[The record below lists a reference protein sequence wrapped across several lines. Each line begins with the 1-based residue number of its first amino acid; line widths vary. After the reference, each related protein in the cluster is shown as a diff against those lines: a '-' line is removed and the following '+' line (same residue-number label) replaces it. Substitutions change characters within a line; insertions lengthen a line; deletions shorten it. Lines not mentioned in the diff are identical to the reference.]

1 MERKAMR
8 IANGGRTL
16 PAVLLAASAAVVA
29 AGPPAAANDIDA
41 PAIVA
46 AARASDADTV
56 RTLLAEG
63 ADVDAAQPDGATAL
77 HWAAYRNDHETVL
90 LLLDAGADVN
100 AANELGATPT
110 WLAADNGSARM
121 VERLL
126 DAGADSDIALHNGET
141 PVMTA
146 SRTGNADA
154 VRQLAARGADVNA
167 RERSRGQTALMWA
180 VAQGHHEIIDVLLA
194 HGADV
199 HARSRVRP
207 RMMHA
212 ESTNASQYDQGLVW
226 NRGGY
231 TPLLFA
237 ARHGD
242 VGAGR
247 RLVGAGADIDD
258 AAPTGASTLV
268 VAAHSGH
275 VDFVRFALGAGAD
288 PNAIGA
294 GYTALHAAVLRGDRE
309 LLTALLAAGADPD
322 TRLERGTPLR
332 RAGQDWAIAPQ
343 LVSATPYW
351 LAAYYQ
357 EADLMRALAA
367 WGADPTATTLERWQR
382 VFDRAG
388 GVGPPHIA
396 GGFQTPL
403 LAAVSGAHN
412 RGRTFNSSLRNPD
425 REERAAYE
433 AARVAIEH
441 GADVNRSDLGGTAPL
456 HSAAQRNYAT
466 LIELLAANGA
476 DLNLVN
482 GSGTTA
488 LALAERAEARRLE
501 RPDIT
506 SYPSGNSAQA
516 LRDLGAGSAAEEDGG
531 LTRTGGVCTDA
542 RAEPILM
549 PELAIIAGPT
559 ADYKTCAPARGTG
572 GVPTGVLHGSGI
584 VSATDP
590 AANSGRRWERG

>member
-1 MERKAMR
+1 MQATH
-8 IANGGRTL
+8 IANDRRLLALL
-16 PAVLLAASAAVVA
+16 PAVIAALLAGV
-29 AGPPAAANDIDA
+29 PEAAASGIDA
-41 PAIVA
+41 PTIVE
-46 AARASDADTV
+46 AARAQDTDTV
-56 RTLLAEG
+56 RALIAEG
-63 ADVDAAQPDGATAL
+63 VDVDAAQPDGATAL
-77 HWAAYRNDHETVL
+77 HWAAYRNDSETAA
-90 LLLDAGADVN
+90 LLLDAGADVD
-100 AANELGATPT
+100 AANELGATPV
-110 WLAADNGSARM
+110 WLAAGNGSPDM
-121 VERLL
+121 VRQLL
-126 DAGADSDIALHNGET
+126 EAGADPNLALRNGET

-154 VRQLAARGADVNA
+154 VRLLAARGADVDA
-167 RERSRGQTALMWA
+167 QERSRGQTALMWA

-199 HARSRVRP
+199 HARSRIRP

-212 ESTNASQYDQGLVW
+212 ESTNGSQYDQGLVW

-242 VGAGR
+242 VEAGR
-247 RLVGAGADIDD
+247 RLVAAGADVDD
-258 AAPTGASTLV
+258 RAPTGASALV

-275 VDFVRFALGAGAD
+275 LDFVRFALATGTD
-288 PNAIGA
+288 PNDIGA
-294 GYTALHAAVLRGDRE
+294 GYTALHAAILRGDPE
-309 LLTALLAAGADPD
+309 LATALLAAGANPN
-322 TRLERGTPLR
+322 TRLEKGTPLR

-343 LVSATPYW
+343 FVSATPYW

-367 WGADPTATTLERWQR
+367 WGADPNLTTLERWAY
-382 VFDRAG
+382 VFERAG
-388 GVGPPHIA
+388 GVGPPHVA

-433 AARVAIEH
+433 AAKAALEH
-441 GADVNRSDLGGTAPL
+441 GADVNGIDHAGTAPL

-466 LIELLAANGA
+466 IVELLAANGA
-476 DLNLVN
+476 DLNVKN

-488 LALAERAEARRLE
+488 LTLAERAEARRLE

-506 SYPSGNSAQA
+506 RYPSGNSAQM
-516 LRDLGAGSAAEEDGG
+516 LRDLGAGKETEETKAAEEWQ
-531 LTRTGGVCTDA
+531 
-542 RAEPILM
+542 PQ
-549 PELAIIAGPT
+549 
-559 ADYKTCAPARGTG
+559 
-572 GVPTGVLHGSGI
+572 
-584 VSATDP
+584 
-590 AANSGRRWERG
+590 

>member
-1 MERKAMR
+1 MKATR
-8 IANGGRTL
+8 IANDGRRLLALL
-16 PAVLLAASAAVVA
+16 PVMLAAVLAGGSAAT
-29 AGPPAAANDIDA
+29 AANGIDA
-41 PAIVA
+41 PAIVD
-46 AARASDADTV
+46 AARAQDADAV
-56 RTLLAEG
+56 RTFIAEG
-63 ADVDAAQPDGATAL
+63 VDVDAAQPDGATAL
-77 HWAAYRNDHETVL
+77 HWAAYRNDPEVAA
-90 LLLDAGADVN
+90 LLLDAGADVDATN
-100 AANELGATPT
+100 DLGATPV
-110 WLAADNGSARM
+110 WLAADNGSAAM

-126 DAGADSDIALHNGET
+126 RAGADPDIALQNGET

-154 VRQLAARGADVNA
+154 VRLLAARGADVNA
-167 RERSRGQTALMWA
+167 KERSRGQTALMWA

-199 HARSRVRP
+199 HARSRIRP

-212 ESTNASQYDQGLVW
+212 ESTNGSQYDQGLVW

-242 VGAGR
+242 VEAGR

-258 AAPTGASTLV
+258 VAPTGASTLV

-275 VDFVRFALGAGAD
+275 ADFARFALGAGAD
-288 PNAIGA
+288 PNDIGA
-294 GYTALHAAVLRGDRE
+294 GYTSLHAAILRGDPE
-309 LLTALLAAGADPD
+309 LTTALLAAGADPN
-322 TRLERGTPLR
+322 TRLESGTPLR

-343 LVSATPYW
+343 HVSATPYW

-357 EADLMRALAA
+357 EADIMQALAA
-367 WGADPTATTLERWQR
+367 WGADPTLTTLERWAY
-382 VFDRAG
+382 VFERAG

-396 GGFQTPL
+396 GGFRTPL
-403 LAAVSGAHN
+403 LAAVSGVHN
-412 RGRTFNSSLRNPD
+412 RGRRFNSSLRNPD

-441 GADVNRSDLGGTAPL
+441 GADVNRTDHGGAAPL

-466 LIELLAANGA
+466 LVELLAANGA
-476 DLNLVN
+476 DLNVKN

-488 LALAERAEARRLE
+488 LTLAERAEARRIE

-506 SYPSGNSAQA
+506 RYPSGNSAQA
-516 LRDLGAGSAAEEDGG
+516 LRDLGAGKETEETRAAEEWQ
-531 LTRTGGVCTDA
+531 
-542 RAEPILM
+542 PQ
-549 PELAIIAGPT
+549 
-559 ADYKTCAPARGTG
+559 
-572 GVPTGVLHGSGI
+572 
-584 VSATDP
+584 
-590 AANSGRRWERG
+590 

>member
-1 MERKAMR
+1 MKATR
-8 IANGGRTL
+8 IANDWRL
-16 PAVLLAASAAVVA
+16 RVLLAAVIATLL
-29 AGPPAAANDIDA
+29 AGDSEAAASGIDA
-41 PAIVA
+41 PAIVE
-46 AARASDADTV
+46 AARAQDADTV
-56 RTLLAEG
+56 RALLAEG
-63 ADVDAAQPDGATAL
+63 VDVDTAQPDGATAL
-77 HWAAYRNDHETVL
+77 HWAAYRNDPEIAA
-90 LLLDAGADVN
+90 LLLDAGADVD
-100 AANELGATPT
+100 ATNELGATPV
-110 WLAADNGSARM
+110 WLAADNGSAAM
-121 VERLL
+121 VQRLL
-126 DAGADSDIALHNGET
+126 AAGADPDIALHNGET

-154 VRQLAARGADVNA
+154 VRLLAAGGADVNA
-167 RERSRGQTALMWA
+167 KERSRGQTALMWA

-212 ESTNASQYDQGLVW
+212 DSTNGSQYDQGLVW

-242 VGAGR
+242 VEAGR
-247 RLVGAGADIDD
+247 RLASAGADIDD
-258 AAPTGASTLV
+258 AAPTGASALV
-268 VAAHSGH
+268 VAAHGGH
-275 VDFVRFALGAGAD
+275 LDFARFALGAGAD
-288 PNAIGA
+288 PNDIGA
-294 GYTALHAAVLRGDRE
+294 GYTALHAAILRGDSK
-309 LLTALLAAGADPD
+309 LATALLAAGADPNQ
-322 TRLERGTPLR
+322 RLESGTPLR

-357 EADLMRALAA
+357 EADLMRALAS
-367 WGADPTATTLERWQR
+367 WGAGPSLTTLERWAY
-382 VFDRAG
+382 VFERAG

-403 LAAVSGAHN
+403 LAAVSGAYN

-433 AARVAIEH
+433 AAKVAIEH
-441 GADVNRSDLGGTAPL
+441 GADVNRVDRAGTAPL

-466 LIELLAANGA
+466 VVELLAANGA
-476 DLNLVN
+476 DLDMKN

-488 LALAERAEARRLE
+488 LTLAERAEARRLE

-506 SYPSGNSAQA
+506 RYPSGNSAQA
-516 LRDLGAGSAAEEDGG
+516 LRDLRAGKG
-531 LTRTGGVCTDA
+531 
-542 RAEPILM
+542 
-549 PELAIIAGPT
+549 
-559 ADYKTCAPARGTG
+559 
-572 GVPTGVLHGSGI
+572 
-584 VSATDP
+584 
-590 AANSGRRWERG
+590 NQ